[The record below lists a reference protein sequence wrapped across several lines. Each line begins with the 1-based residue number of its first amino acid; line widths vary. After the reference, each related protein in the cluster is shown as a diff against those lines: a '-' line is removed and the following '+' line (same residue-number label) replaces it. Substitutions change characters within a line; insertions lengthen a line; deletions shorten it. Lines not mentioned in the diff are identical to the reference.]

1 MTEPHVIRLVIT
13 LLGGIALVGL
23 IGTIAL
29 VAVGTDV
36 ATVAVIATMT
46 GGAIGNLGSMLA
58 RPGEAPAAE
67 LDPVPPTQPSA
78 V

>member
-13 LLGGIALVGL
+13 LLGGIAVIGL
-23 IGTIAL
+23 LGTIAL

-58 RPGEAPAAE
+58 RPGEQAARPA
-67 LDPVPPTQPSA
+67 QPDTAAAGLSA
-78 V
+78 